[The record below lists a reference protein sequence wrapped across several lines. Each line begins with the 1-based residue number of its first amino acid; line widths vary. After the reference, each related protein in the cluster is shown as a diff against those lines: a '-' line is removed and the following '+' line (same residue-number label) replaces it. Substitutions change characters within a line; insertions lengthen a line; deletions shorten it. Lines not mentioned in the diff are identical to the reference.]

1 MQPVAGFP
9 EFSCS
14 QRVFSHFRSLTVS
27 LLLFH
32 AESLWH
38 LSGAKFPPCY
48 IFGGRGFCPV
58 MPIFIR
64 EWGGGGKCP
73 SGLMCYTQFA
83 VRAAISVTDDWLFAV
98 FVPLMQCLKVPLTH
112 ICLLPYH
119 RTSPFPILGVSGV
132 LFHFKYL
139 LVDIPVSKQ
148 WRPWSDRCRVLW
160 RLIWVCSGCLCPK
173 NGTLGL
179 YGLKLI
185 TSAARS
191 MHVPCVLSLPNWVG
205 S

>member
-1 MQPVAGFP
+1 MQNHFDICRGPNFHLVISLGGGAFVLSCQ
-9 EFSCS
+9 FS
-14 QRVFSHFRSLTVS
+14 FG
-27 LLLFH
+27 
-32 AESLWH
+32 
-38 LSGAKFPPCY
+38 SG
-48 IFGGRGFCPV
+48 
-58 MPIFIR
+58 
-64 EWGGGGKCP
+64 GGGGKCP